1 MISSRTDPDDIRV
14 RVWDEAEWLQ
24 SKTLLDDLLS
34 RSRVDPLF
42 SSWDWQTLW
51 WHHSSRAAGDERLQ
65 VHAVYDGAGLIGVLV
80 IVIATV
86 KRRGLRYR
94 SAQVLGNR
102 MREAV
107 PIVSE
112 FLDVIAVAGREQE
125 VRAAALESVLR
136 QERCG
141 EFSVG
146 WCAEGAAWQELLDA
160 RPGRWLRHLRM
171 VDPLI
176 AYEANLAD
184 GFAAYLASLSG
195 NTRRSLFNLRRKLSD
210 HGAVSVAAVPPDEHC
225 LALAEMARLHA
236 LRWGGPPFSPAGL
249 RMQQDLI
256 ARWSGAGRIRLS
268 TLKVED
274 RTVSVLYDFRIGHVQ
289 YNMQMGF
296 DPGFSNSISI
306 GLLHLGYAMEQAAD
320 DGVLTYNFLAGT
332 GRETDY
338 KKRIAS
344 RQVELISIQYLQD
357 PVVAGMFRMYD
368 RLNDWRGRIGVG

>member
-1 MISSRTDPDDIRV
+1 MISQRTDPDGTRV

-24 SKTLLDDLLS
+24 SKVLLDDLLS
-34 RSRVDPLF
+34 RSRADPLF

-51 WHHSSRAAGDERLQ
+51 WNHSSRTAGDERLQ

-86 KRRGLRYR
+86 RRRGLRYR
-94 SAQVLGNR
+94 SAQALGNR

-141 EFSVG
+141 EFTVG
-146 WCAEGAAWQELLDA
+146 WCAEGAAWQELIDA
-160 RPGRWLRHLRM
+160 RPGRWLRYLRM

-176 AYEANLAD
+176 SYEANLAD

-195 NTRRSLFNLRRKLSD
+195 NARRSLFNLRRKLSD
-210 HGAVSVAAVPPDEHC
+210 QGTVSVAAVPPGEHR
-225 LALAEMARLHA
+225 LALAEMTRLHA

-256 ARWSGAGRIRLS
+256 ERWSDAGRICLS
-268 TLKVED
+268 VLKVDD
-274 RTVSVLYDFRIGHVQ
+274 RTVSVLYDIRIGHVQ

-296 DPGFSNSISI
+296 DPGFSSSLSI

-357 PVVAGMFRMYD
+357 PVVASMFRMYD